1 MATNKDLTILQ
12 GSTFSVPVRWMNGD
26 QIIRKPITGISIA
39 SGAPRLTVV
48 GHGCPNGWPTAVTL
62 VKGMTPINA
71 KNAEPKGAD
80 YRVTTVIDTDT
91 LEYLI
96 EDTLEELI
104 GDVTVARR
112 WSKYLKPAT
121 EPSEQG

>member
-1 MATNKDLTILQ
+1 MATNKDITILQ

-39 SGAPRLTVV
+39 SGAPRLDVA

-62 VKGMTPINA
+62 VKGMVAINA

-80 YRVTTVIDTDT
+80 YRVTTVIDSNT
-91 LEYLI
+91 LEYNAVSPVDDNGR
-96 EDTLEELI
+96 E
-104 GDVTVARR
+104 
-112 WSKYLKPAT
+112 
-121 EPSEQG
+121 